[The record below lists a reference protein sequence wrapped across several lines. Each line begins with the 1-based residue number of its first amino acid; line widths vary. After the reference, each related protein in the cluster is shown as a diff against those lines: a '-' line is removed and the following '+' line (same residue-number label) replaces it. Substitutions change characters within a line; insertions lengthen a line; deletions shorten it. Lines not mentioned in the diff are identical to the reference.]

1 MIKQIVI
8 ICAVFLTMLQAADT
22 AQKAAPAKT
31 FALKAAGEPTIVAT
45 DMPNG
50 MSFKGYEGKPVVL
63 IFFGKNCPYCL
74 KEIPHFVAAKKQY
87 GNKIGIIAIH
97 VQERITKQERAELQ
111 KRFGINY
118 PIYEYDDNA
127 AFVKYVGSRAR
138 FNGSIPFN
146 IFFNAKGEV
155 AGIIP
160 GYVDATQLK
169 AIFAEMLKK

>member
-1 MIKQIVI
+1 MKKIVL
-8 ICAVFLTMLQAADT
+8 ICAVLLTMLQAADT
-22 AQKAAPAKT
+22 VHKPAPAET
-31 FALKAAGEPTIVAT
+31 FTLKAAGEPSIVAK

-50 MSFKGYEGKPVVL
+50 MSFQGYEGKPVVL
-63 IFFGKNCPYCL
+63 IFFGKNCPYCR
-74 KEIPHFVAAKKQY
+74 KEIPGFVAMKKKY
-87 GNKIGIIAIH
+87 GNKIGIIALH

-111 KRFGINY
+111 KQYKINY

-160 GYVDATQLK
+160 GYVDEKKLD
-169 AIFAEMLKK
+169 AIFVELLKK